1 MLDAFF
7 LHASARGQQRHRM
20 GPRDGCPV
28 VSLQCQKHEKKKKN
42 IRDASLSYRGMS
54 RVKEMQE
61 TSLGNTRLCSAL
73 LCGGW
78 DGEEKTPVS
87 SRTGGACLSLAL
99 LAQTLRFPV
108 TLAGCFFLFYLFWPG
123 GFFLLLKTTTLVC
136 FWFQLTFSFISVLE
150 SSLWKK
156 RRAKPQR
163 HARAEEPASCCR
175 LTNQSF
181 ALRTSGRST
190 QVFIHHYTCIFLCEG
205 KWMNE

>member
-1 MLDAFF
+1 MLFF

-28 VSLQCQKHEKKKKN
+28 VSLQCQKHEKKKKTFGTLVWATEECHELKKCKRRAWVT
-42 IRDASLSYRGMS
+42 RD
-54 RVKEMQE
+54 
-61 TSLGNTRLCSAL
+61 SAL